1 MQKPNNPGG
10 LTTRSVHSLTPHHNQ
25 QRSVTPPID
34 LTTNYKF
41 DSLTD
46 HPPFEYSR
54 TNNPNREQLEHTMAV
69 LDGAF
74 SSVAFSSGLA
84 AIDAVL
90 QTARKKG
97 KLISTSSIY
106 GGTLRLF
113 NSYLTDFPD
122 FILLTD
128 LTNLDLVES
137 LMRENQ
143 GGSILF
149 ESVSNPLLN
158 VSDISGLISLS
169 RKYDFT
175 VIIDNTFLTPV
186 FFRPVEIGA
195 DIVIHSSTKYLGGH
209 SDLVG
214 GIVSL
219 KNDEFVKSL
228 RFIQNAK
235 GAVPSP
241 FDCWL
246 LYRSLATLELRMIRH
261 AENAEQIAAYFHKH
275 PMVDVVMHPSL
286 KQAPSAEFS
295 TPLFNNKCGVVSV
308 IFKKG
313 IVIDN
318 IIKHL
323 SCFQLAESLG
333 GVESLINFP
342 WKMTHGHLPEADRLR
357 VGVTP
362 ELLRFSIGIENS
374 SDLIYDLNFALE
386 NYNEQ

>member
-1 MQKPNNPGG
+1 MAKPNTSSG
-10 LTTRSVHSLTPHHNQ
+10 LTTQSIHSLTEHHKE
-25 QRSVTPPID
+25 QRSVAVPID

-41 DSLTD
+41 DSLTN

-54 TNNPNREQLEHTMAV
+54 TNNPNREQLEHTESV

-74 SSVAFSSGLA
+74 ASVAFSSGLA
-84 AIDAVL
+84 AIDSVL
-90 QTARKKG
+90 QIMRKKG

-113 NSYLTDFPD
+113 NLYLADFPD

-128 LTNLDLVES
+128 LTNLDAVES
-137 LMRENQ
+137 LMQ
-143 GGSILF
+143 KHPGGSILF
-149 ESVSNPLLN
+149 ESISNPLLK
-158 VSDISGLISLS
+158 VLDIDGLILLS
-169 RKYDFT
+169 GQYDYT

-186 FFRPVEIGA
+186 LFKPILHGA

-219 KNDEFVKSL
+219 KKDHLVKDF

-235 GAVPSP
+235 GAVPST

-246 LYRSLATLELRMIRH
+246 LYRSLATLELRMNRH
-261 AENAEQIAAYFHKH
+261 AENADLIAAMLNGHH
-275 PMVDVVMHPSL
+275 LVERVMHPSV
-286 KQAPSAEFS
+286 KDGNEITNADR
-295 TPLFNNKCGVVSV
+295 LFGGKCGVVSV
-308 IFKKG
+308 QFKKG
-313 IVIDN
+313 IVIEN
-318 IIKHL
+318 IIRKL

-342 WKMTHGHLPEADRLR
+342 WKMTHGHLPESDRLL

-362 ELLRFSIGIENS
+362 ELLRLSIGIENS
-374 SDLIYDLNFALE
+374 SDLLDDLKFTLE
-386 NYNEQ
+386 NYNE